1 MGPEFPVKEEDYW
14 RKYPM
19 KKYFKD
25 YLKAWLIV
33 FIVFQVIAFCIPAP
47 AGMEKFTGSFWTGYL
62 ASVIALLGQLACT
75 WYAFSES
82 DTKEKAFLNVPL
94 ITISFT
100 CMVLTLIVGAVCMFV
115 PVFKVWAE
123 VVALVV
129 ILGFYALSVVS
140 VTSSAKVARATEQS
154 VKEKTM
160 FIRSLTLDAE
170 ELFNQ
175 AAEEQKET
183 LHKVYETVRYSDPC
197 GGELLAEL
205 ETQITAKFA
214 ELQEAV
220 KADDADTVKAKANE
234 FSALMEERN
243 KKCRLYK

>member
-1 MGPEFPVKEEDYW
+1 
-14 RKYPM
+14 M

-47 AGMEKFTGSFWTGYL
+47 AGMEKFTKSFWTGYI

-75 WYAFSES
+75 WYAFNES

-100 CMVLTLIVGAVCMFV
+100 CMVLTLIVGAMCMFF
-115 PVFKVWAE
+115 PVFKVWVE
-123 VVALVV
+123 VVVLVV
-129 ILGFYALSVVS
+129 ILGFYALTVVS
-140 VTSSAKVARATEQS
+140 VTSSAKVAQATEQG

-170 ELFNQ
+170 ELLNQ
-175 AAEEQKET
+175 AKEEQKEA
-183 LHKVYETVRYSDPC
+183 LHKVYEAVRYSDPC
-197 GGELLAEL
+197 GSEMLAEL
-205 ETQITAKFA
+205 EAEITEKFA
-214 ELQEAV
+214 GLSKAV
-220 KADDADTVKAKANE
+220 AENDIDAVNAKSEE
-234 FSALMEERN
+234 FTALMEERN
-243 KKCRLYK
+243 KKCRLMK